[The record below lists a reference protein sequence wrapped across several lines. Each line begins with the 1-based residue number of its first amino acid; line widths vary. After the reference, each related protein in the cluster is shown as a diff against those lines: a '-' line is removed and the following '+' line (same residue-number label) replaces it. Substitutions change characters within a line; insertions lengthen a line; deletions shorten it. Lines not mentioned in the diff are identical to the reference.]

1 MKPDNYNPMAREA
14 FAKSLIDIG
23 VTIFKGIILLF
34 TVVPL
39 VLIFKSVFDGAATN
53 VSFLDVYISL
63 SPVTRIVFLV
73 LLGVS
78 GVAGHLFRKEG
89 LRHLHEIEN
98 VDHRT

>member
-23 VTIFKGIILLF
+23 VAIFKGIILLF

-39 VLIFKSVFDGAATN
+39 ALIFKSVFDGTASS

-63 SPVTRIVFLV
+63 SPTTRVIFLV
-73 LLGVS
+73 LLASS

-98 VDHRT
+98 VDHKT